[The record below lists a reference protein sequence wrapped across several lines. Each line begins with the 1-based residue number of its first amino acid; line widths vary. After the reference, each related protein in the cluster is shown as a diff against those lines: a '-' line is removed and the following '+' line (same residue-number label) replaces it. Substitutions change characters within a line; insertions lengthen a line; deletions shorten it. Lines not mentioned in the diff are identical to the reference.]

1 MPTVLVVEDS
11 TTDRRVVGFLLK
23 RAGGWEIEYATHGQ
37 EALEKVQ
44 KTAFD
49 LMLTD
54 LVMPA
59 MDGLELVSAVRERCP
74 RVPVI
79 LMTSRG
85 NEGIAMLALRAG
97 AVSYIPK
104 RLLPRQ
110 LVDTVTR
117 VMTLV
122 ARPRAH
128 GPERDSLL
136 EFKCA
141 LALKNDVKTIR
152 AAIAYVQEN
161 VLLTGLCDEA
171 ECTRIGVALDEALVN
186 ALCHGNLEM
195 GPTPGGE
202 SDKEYAAM
210 FSHRSKVPPYA
221 DRRIHLAAAV
231 TPQEAVFTVRDEGL
245 GFDPSGLPSPA
256 DLSALEKGCGR
267 GVVLMRMFMTDVVFD
282 KTGRQVTLVKRR
294 AAPGTHPASS

>member
-44 KTAFD
+44 RSAFD

-54 LVMPA
+54 LIMPA

-110 LVDTVTR
+110 LVDTVAR

-128 GPERDSLL
+128 APESGAMR
-136 EFKCA
+136 EFKCSFV
-141 LALKNDVKTIR
+141 LKNDVGMIR
-152 AAIAYVQEN
+152 SAIAYVQEN
-161 VLLTGLCDEA
+161 VLLSGLCDEA
-171 ECTRIGVALDEALVN
+171 ECTRVGVALDEALVN
-186 ALCHGNLEM
+186 ALVHGNLEM
-195 GPTPGGE
+195 GPTPGIE
-202 SDKEYAAM
+202 SDKDYAAM
-210 FSHRSKVPPYA
+210 FSHRSKVSPYA
-221 DRRIHLAAAV
+221 DRRIHFAASV
-231 TPQEAVFTVRDEGL
+231 TPDQGVFTVCDEGL
-245 GFDPSGLPSPA
+245 GFDPSGLPNPD
-256 DLSALEKGCGR
+256 DLSPLEKGCGR
-267 GVVLMRMFMTDVVFD
+267 GVVLMRMFMTEVAFENN
-282 KTGRQVTLVKRR
+282 GRQVTLVKRR
-294 AAPGTHPASS
+294 GTA